1 MSQLDPLFLTR
12 LGIFYGLV
20 FWVGGIAHLAFA
32 AIPLLAKLD
41 NPMDRTR
48 LMGGMMKKYN
58 PVAWTAIPI
67 LITSTTYLTLHSAG
81 KTPLPQITLAI
92 LYTAALLDFLHSF
105 ILGPRAASGKK
116 HARTL
121 ALAAARV
128 ETALALA
135 LPLLIAGLL

>member
-1 MSQLDPLFLTR
+1 MSQPEILFLTR
-12 LGIFYGLV
+12 LGIVYGLV

-32 AIPLLAKLD
+32 AIPQLAKLE
-41 NPMDRTR
+41 NIVDRTR
-48 LMGGMMKKYN
+48 LMGGMMKRYN

-67 LITSTTYLTLHSAG
+67 LIASTTYLTLHSAG
-81 KTPLPQITLAI
+81 KTPLPLITLAI
-92 LYTAALLDFLHSF
+92 LYTAAVLDFLHSF
-105 ILGPRAASGKK
+105 ILGPRAASGKT

-121 ALAAARV
+121 ALTVARV